1 MQPSFHWINEPAEW
15 HRDADGLTVVTD
27 KHTDFWRHTWYG
39 FERFSGHLYA
49 AEVAGDFTLQA
60 KICADFTTLYDQ
72 AGLMMMADEQTWLKA
87 GIEFNDDAPAIG
99 SVLTLTHS
107 DWATGLFP
115 GDPRTFWLRL
125 TRKGDALRLQYS
137 TDGERWPLLRLGYFP
152 PGPVK
157 AGVMCCSPERGGLAF
172 AFRDIQ
178 LPPPL
183 DKALHDL
190 S

>member
-1 MQPSFHWINEPAEW
+1 MQPYFHWINEPAEW
-15 HRDADGLTVVTD
+15 RRDSDGLTVVTN

-157 AGVMCCSPERGGLAF
+157 AGVMCCSPERGGLAGGVLGILPF
-172 AFRDIQ
+172 
-178 LPPPL
+178 PPPGQ
-183 DKALHDL
+183 KPPQPW
-190 S
+190 

>member
-1 MQPSFHWINEPAEW
+1 MQPYFHWINEPAEW
-15 HRDADGLTVVTD
+15 RRDSDGLTVVTN

-115 GDPRTFWLRL
+115 GAVLNVTLPSGR
-125 TRKGDALRLQYS
+125 S
-137 TDGERWPLLRLGYFP
+137 T
-152 PGPVK
+152 VK
-157 AGVMCCSPERGGLAF
+157 SVPSAF
-172 AFRDIQ
+172 AAQ
-178 LPPPL
+178 LPSACSTCAVTAVSVS
-183 DKALHDL
+183 ALKL
-190 S
+190 K

>member
-1 MQPSFHWINEPAEW
+1 MQPYFHWINEPAEW
-15 HRDADGLTVVTD
+15 RRDSDGLTVVTN

-125 TRKGDALRLQYS
+125 TRKGDALRLQYPP
-137 TDGERWPLLRLGYFP
+137 GGGGGRLLGVGSFP
-152 PGPVK
+152 PGRVK
-157 AGVMCCSPERGGLAF
+157 GGVMCCPRGGGGVGVAF
-172 AFRDIQ
+172 QVFHFS
-178 LPPPL
+178 PPL

>member
-1 MQPSFHWINEPAEW
+1 MQPYFHWINEPAEW
-15 HRDADGLTVVTD
+15 RRDSDGLTVVTN

-115 GDPRTFWLRL
+115 GDPRTF
-125 TRKGDALRLQYS
+125 
-137 TDGERWPLLRLGYFP
+137 LLRLGYFP

-157 AGVMCCSPERGGLAF
+157 AGVMCCSPERGGLAV
-172 AFRDIQ
+172 AFQDIQ
-178 LPPPL
+178 LSPPL

>member
-1 MQPSFHWINEPAEW
+1 MQPYFHWINEPAEW
-15 HRDADGLTVVTD
+15 RRDADGLTVVT
-27 KHTDFWRHTWYG
+27 
-39 FERFSGHLYA
+39 
-49 AEVAGDFTLQA
+49 
-60 KICADFTTLYDQ
+60 
-72 AGLMMMADEQTWLKA
+72 
-87 GIEFNDDAPAIG
+87 NNIG

-137 TDGERWPLLRLGYFP
+137 TDGEHWPLLRLGYFP

-157 AGVMCCSPERGGLAF
+157 AGVMCCSPERGGLAV
-172 AFRDIQ
+172 AFQDIQ
-178 LPPPL
+178 LSPPL

>member
-1 MQPSFHWINEPAEW
+1 MQPYFHWINEPAEW
-15 HRDADGLTVVTD
+15 RRDSDGLTVVTN
-27 KHTDFWRHTWYG
+27 KHTDFWRHTVWLRALLWPSLCRRSGGRFYPAGKNLCG
-39 FERFSGHLYA
+39 FHHALRP
-49 AEVAGDFTLQA
+49 
-60 KICADFTTLYDQ
+60 CRADDD
-72 AGLMMMADEQTWLKA
+72 GRRADPLKA

-152 PGPVK
+152 PCPVK
-157 AGVMCCSPERGGLAF
+157 AGVMCCSPERGGLAV
-172 AFRDIQ
+172 AFQDIQ
-178 LPPPL
+178 LSPPL

>member
-49 AEVAGDFTLQA
+49 AEVEGDFTLQA

-107 DWATGLFP
+107 D
-115 GDPRTFWLRL
+115 
-125 TRKGDALRLQYS
+125 
-137 TDGERWPLLRLGYFP
+137 
-152 PGPVK
+152 
-157 AGVMCCSPERGGLAF
+157 
-172 AFRDIQ
+172 
-178 LPPPL
+178 
-183 DKALHDL
+183 
-190 S
+190 